1 MTSRARPAMPVT
13 PTGTTFH
20 PRILAL
26 IPLLF
31 VTATVYNGPGD
42 NLHWFSAFGLLFA
55 LWLGVV
61 LIGRT
66 TKEPVKIAAGWLPIA
81 ALIFLVWLLLT
92 PYPSAFP
99 HTTWLHAL
107 ALSVMPLTLI
117 GWLLSPHAD
126 RDAAWDYVWHG
137 LVLSALPLAVLAIAD
152 FLLLQQ
158 RAHGPFIDPNAYG
171 ALMNL
176 FLVPLCFQYLRAPV
190 SDYMHASLRLLII
203 ATFALGQFATLSR
216 GALLAF
222 ALTLPWAV
230 LMSRPRN
237 AAWGKKLALLLLVLA
252 IAYTA
257 IRVLS
262 IEVVGIGN
270 KGLEAA
276 ILAPAEQIQ
285 TDSSFRERI
294 HLWRSTWEMFLD
306 GNRLIGSGLGTFKIM
321 YPAYRAVGDRSAGN
335 HAHNDYLQA
344 LQEGGA
350 IHFLFL
356 ISITVI
362 APLWLIG
369 AAVRGKNGDNSQS
382 WDALG
387 LVFGILCLS
396 LHALANFIFSI
407 LPLLLLAG
415 LYLARAWELVCSR
428 QQPKLL
434 ERVIHSAR
442 PALLISVILIAL
454 IPPVALLILDGI
466 IFKIFTE
473 DRAVQHSA
481 DAKESITAA
490 NVFIALRPGNPI
502 PREVLVV
509 NLIDLARRTQA
520 ESLRTSLLDQAF
532 EETDALARLI
542 PGSPAWLFYR
552 GQIHALRGTTE
563 DLALA
568 SDFLERALQRLPQSS
583 LIRSELVRITRRMG
597 QHRRAYELVQEGG
610 KWIPIERN
618 LPALGALADD
628 GYALATLY
636 GNSNARGYWQRVLA
650 AIHQTHR

>member
-1 MTSRARPAMPVT
+1 MISSEHPAPLVK
-13 PTGTTFH
+13 PTGAAFL
-20 PRILAL
+20 PRVLAL

-31 VTATVYNGPGD
+31 VTAAVYNGPSE
-42 NLHWFSAFGLLFA
+42 NLHWFSVFGSLFA

-66 TKEPVKIAAGWLPIA
+66 TTEPVKIAAGWLPTA
-81 ALIFLVWLLLT
+81 ALVFLAWLLLT
-92 PYPSAFP
+92 PYSSVFP

-107 ALSVMPLTLI
+107 ALGAMPLTLI

-126 RDAAWDYVWHG
+126 RDAAWNYVWRG
-137 LVLSALPLAVLAIAD
+137 LVLSALPLAVLALAD

-176 FLVPLCFQYLRAPV
+176 FLLPLCFQHLRAPL
-190 SDYMHASLRLLII
+190 SDYKQMSLRLFII

-222 ALTLPWAV
+222 ALTLPCAI
-230 LMSRPRN
+230 LMSRPKN
-237 AAWGKKLALLLLVLA
+237 ATWRKKLAVLLLVLA
-252 IAYTA
+252 IAYIA

-262 IEVVGIGN
+262 IEVVGIGRR
-270 KGLEAA
+270 GLEATV
-276 ILAPAEQIQ
+276 LAPEEQFQ
-285 TDSSFRERI
+285 TDSSLRERI
-294 HLWRSTWEMFLD
+294 HLWRSTWQMFLD
-306 GNRLIGSGLGTFKIM
+306 GNRLTGSGLGTFKIM

-335 HAHNDYLQA
+335 HTHNDYLQA

-362 APLWLIG
+362 APLWLIR
-369 AAVRGKNGDNSQS
+369 AAVRGKNGGNSQRR
-382 WDALG
+382 DALG

-396 LHALANFIFSI
+396 LHALVNFIFPI

-415 LYLARAWELVCSR
+415 LYLARGWELVYAR
-428 QQPKLL
+428 RQPKLF
-434 ERVIHSAR
+434 EQVIHNAR
-442 PALLISVILIAL
+442 PALLISVVLIVL
-454 IPPVALLILDGI
+454 VPPVAFLVLDGI
-466 IFKIFTE
+466 IFKVFTE
-473 DRAVQHSA
+473 GRAAQYGA
-481 DAKESITAA
+481 KAKESITVA
-490 NVFIALRPGNPI
+490 NAFITLRPANPL
-502 PREVLVV
+502 PREVLIV

-520 ESLRTSLLDQAF
+520 GSLRTSLLDQAF
-532 EETDALARLI
+532 EETDALARVI

-552 GQIHALRGTTE
+552 GQIYALRGTME

-583 LIRSELVRITRRMG
+583 LIRSEFVRITRRMG
-597 QHRRAYELVQEGG
+597 QHRRAYELVQDGR

-618 LPALGALADD
+618 LPALGALAKD

-636 GNSNARGYWQRVLA
+636 DNPNARGYWQRVLA
-650 AIHQTHR
+650 AIETHR